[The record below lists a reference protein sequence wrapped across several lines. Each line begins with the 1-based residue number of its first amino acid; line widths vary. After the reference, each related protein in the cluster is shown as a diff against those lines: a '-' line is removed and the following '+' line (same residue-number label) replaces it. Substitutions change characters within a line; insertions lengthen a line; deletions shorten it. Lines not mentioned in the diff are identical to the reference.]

1 MKDTPF
7 RYRNVSDVSRTAVR
21 ASRRSADLAARLRT
35 LEARQAQLETENFML
50 RAVQNELESARARF
64 ADLYELAPIAYLT
77 LERHSIVLESNLP
90 GAAFLRQP
98 RSQLIGSRLI
108 DLCAD
113 SDSANALQSHLD
125 ALFATRSPQTCELRL
140 SCQSSLDARLES
152 IAVEDVFGVLQCRT
166 AIIDIANDKRSAS
179 SIHFLSEASKALSSS
194 LDIIEIAKRL
204 MTLVVPAYAE
214 WCELHLLN
222 DSEELQP
229 IDAQAS
235 DPGRDA
241 RLYAAASACGIRIQ
255 PQLEVLKKRRP
266 LLIPHA
272 GARHVQRKRLTADP
286 EWQYM
291 LARLGSIS
299 ALIVPLDVGKRC
311 LGTLTMGLSSTNRAF
326 TPDVAKLLEELARRV
341 ALAIENARLYHDSQ
355 AARTASQQA
364 LKLHSEAEE
373 RFRLLVD
380 GVKDYAIIM
389 FSAKGRISSWNSGA
403 ERMTGYKASEI
414 QGQPLAAIYQKTAD
428 RADNGQEFALAR
440 AKGSFTRHARCSRKD
455 GSGFLANLTLTPLW
469 DEHGVLRGYACVLG
483 DITEHHEA
491 EAKIRYLAHHD
502 GLTGLPNRALFGDRL
517 THALEDARR
526 RKRQVALM
534 FLDLDRFKSIN
545 DTLGHAVGDLLLK
558 AVTQRLLSCLRTCDT
573 LARLG
578 GDEFTVILTDL
589 ETRGQAAHIAQKIR
603 DQFQHPF
610 IVANH
615 ELFVTA
621 SIGITMAPA
630 DGQGTDD
637 LLKNADV
644 AMYRAKETGKNSF
657 AFYEHG
663 MHARADGRLALENG
677 LRHALARDELVL
689 HYQPQVDTKSG
700 EIVAAEALLRWQH
713 PQFGL
718 LSPIEFMPLLEETGL
733 IVPIGA
739 WVLET
744 ACAQMQAWQQS
755 GIDLRIAV
763 NLSSRQLPRENL
775 VGVVGEMVSRMG
787 IQPGK
792 LELELTETQLMEN
805 SEHSVNMINQL
816 NNIGVGFSIDDFGTG
831 YSSLHYLKRFPINKL
846 KIDQSFIRDLA
857 TDHEDAG
864 ITSAIITLAHLLDI
878 EVVAEGV
885 ETREQLDFLREQH
898 CNSAQGFFFSQPLP
912 PEDFARLYNQGLPR
926 SIN

>member
-1 MKDTPF
+1 MKEAPV
-7 RYRNVSDVSRTAVR
+7 RYRNINDVGRKAVR
-21 ASRRSADLAARLRT
+21 APRRAADLQARVRV
-35 LEARQAQLETENFML
+35 LEAREAELETENFML
-50 RAVQNELESARARF
+50 RAVQTELEAARARY
-64 ADLYELAPIAYLT
+64 ADLYELAPVAYFT
-77 LERHSIVLESNLP
+77 LDRQSVVVESNLP
-90 GAAFLRQP
+90 GAALLHRP
-98 RSQLIGSRLI
+98 RSQLIGTRLI
-108 DLCAD
+108 DICAD
-113 SDSANALQSHLD
+113 SDSAHALKAHLD
-125 ALFATRSPQTCELRL
+125 AVFETRHPQTCELRL
-140 SCQSSLDARLES
+140 DCQGSLDVRLES
-152 IAVEDVFGVLQCRT
+152 IAVEDMFGVLHFRT
-166 AIIDIANDKRSAS
+166 AIINIADDKRSATS
-179 SIHFLSEASKALSSS
+179 MRFLSEASKTLSSS
-194 LDIIEIAKRL
+194 LDVAEISRRL
-204 MTLVVPAYAE
+204 IALIVPTYAE
-214 WCELHLLN
+214 WCEVHFLN
-222 DSEELQP
+222 DVEELQR
-229 IDAQAS
+229 IDGAAS

-241 RLYAAASACGIRIQ
+241 RLCAAASACGVRVQ
-255 PQLEVLKKRRP
+255 PQLEVIKKRRP
-266 LLIPHA
+266 LLIPHS
-272 GARHVQRKRLTADP
+272 GARRTQRKRLTSDP
-286 EWQYM
+286 HWQYM
-291 LARLGSIS
+291 VARLGSIS
-299 ALIVPLDVGKRC
+299 ALILPLDVGKRC
-311 LGTLTMGLSSTNRAF
+311 LGTLTMGISSTNRAF
-326 TPDVAKLLEELARRV
+326 SPEAAELLEELARR
-341 ALAIENARLYHDSQ
+341 AAMAIENARLYHDSQ
-355 AARTASQQA
+355 AARAASQQA

-373 RFRLLVD
+373 RFRLLID

-389 FSAKGRISSWNSGA
+389 LDSKGRISSWNSGA
-403 ERMTGYKASEI
+403 ERITGYKESEI
-414 QGQPLAAIYQKTAD
+414 KDKPLATLYQEGHNQGAS
-428 RADNGQEFALAR
+428 GQEFVLAR
-440 AKGSFTRHARCSRKD
+440 ANGGFTGNARCSRSD
-455 GSGFLANLTLTPLW
+455 GSAFLANLILTPLW
-469 DEHGVLRGYACVLG
+469 GEGLVLRGYACVLR

-491 EAKIRYLAHHD
+491 ETKIRYLAHHD

-517 THALEDARR
+517 HHALGEALRR
-526 RKRQVALM
+526 HSEIALM

-558 AVTQRLLSCLRTCDT
+558 AVAQRLLACIRICDT

-578 GDEFTVILTDL
+578 GDEFTIILTDL
-589 ETRGQAAHIAQKIR
+589 ETREQAAHVARKIHE
-603 DQFQHPF
+603 QFQHPF
-610 IVANH
+610 MVANH

-621 SIGITMAPA
+621 SIGITIAPA
-630 DGQGTDD
+630 DGRHDED

-644 AMYRAKETGKNSF
+644 AMYRAKEAGKNNF
-657 AFYEHG
+657 AFYESG
-663 MHARADGRLALENG
+663 MHARADGRLALETG
-677 LRHALARDELVL
+677 LRHALAREELVL
-689 HYQPQVDTKSG
+689 HYQPQVDTESG

-775 VGVVGEMVSRMG
+775 VGVVGEVVSRMG

-805 SEHSVNMINQL
+805 SENSVNMIKQL

-857 TDHEDAG
+857 TDREDAG

-912 PEDFARLYNQGLPR
+912 PDDFARLYSEGLPR
-926 SIN
+926 SVN